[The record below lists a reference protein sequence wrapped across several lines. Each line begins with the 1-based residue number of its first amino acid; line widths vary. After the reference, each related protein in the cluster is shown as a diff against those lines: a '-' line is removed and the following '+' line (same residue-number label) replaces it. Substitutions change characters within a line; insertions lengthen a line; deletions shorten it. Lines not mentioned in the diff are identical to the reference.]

1 MQEKEYYIFM
11 AHETLTK
18 YGLKRTKSRIA
29 ILGVLSKASLP
40 MTAEDIFYGLKTKD
54 INLST
59 VYRTLNSFVEAG
71 LAKKEVNKN
80 KENIFSLVHDE
91 HDDHHV
97 LVCVKCHKVVPLKG
111 CPYHEANEAIENETG
126 FAIEDHNTEIYGV
139 CPDCQSKK

>member
-71 LAKKEVNKN
+71 LAELLSYSMGLVFKSLDFLSAVAAAILKN
-80 KENIFSLVHDE
+80 LVPYLQILTNFSMSL
-91 HDDHHV
+91 
-97 LVCVKCHKVVPLKG
+97 
-111 CPYHEANEAIENETG
+111 T
-126 FAIEDHNTEIYGV
+126 
-139 CPDCQSKK
+139 S